1 MNVGVVG
8 LGYVGS
14 ACESLFKDYF
24 NLNTFDINKN
34 CNCSSIQ
41 DLTKKSDIIFI
52 CLPTPMRKDR
62 SCDLS
67 IIESVLEQI
76 NNEGQQKYVVIKSTV
91 EVGTT
96 DRFSKKYNN
105 LVFIFNPEF
114 LTEANFIEDFKN
126 QDRIIIGSHHKEAK
140 NYLTELY
147 RAIYPKKSG
156 VKIETTLPVN
166 AEMVKYVTNSFL
178 AVKVSFANEIYELCQ
193 NLDADYDEIVELA
206 TLDKRLGHSH
216 WAVPGPDGKFGFGGS
231 CFPKDINSLINTF
244 SKHNVE
250 SFVLESAWKRNIS
263 RDRPE
268 KDWNNLKGR
277 AVSDEQS

>member
-1 MNVGVVG
+1 MKVGVVG

-14 ACESLFKDYF
+14 ACENLFKEYF
-24 NLNTFDINKN
+24 DLNTFDINKS
-34 CNCSSIQ
+34 CNCSNIQ
-41 DLTKKSDIIFI
+41 ELTNKSDIIFI

-76 NNEGQQKYVVIKSTV
+76 NDEGQEKYVVIKSTV

-114 LTEANFIEDFKN
+114 LTEANFLEDFKN
-126 QDRIIIGSHHKEAK
+126 QDRIIIGSHHDKAK
-140 NYLTELY
+140 KYLTELY
-147 RAIYPKKSG
+147 RTIYSKENE

-178 AVKVSFANEIYELCQ
+178 AVKVSYANEIYELCK
-193 NLDADYDEIVELA
+193 NLNADYDEIIKLA
-206 TLDKRLGHSH
+206 TLDRRLGDSH

-244 SKHNVE
+244 TEKNIDSYILNA
-250 SFVLESAWKRNIS
+250 SWQRNITK
-263 RDRPE
+263 DRPE
-268 KDWNNLKGR
+268 KDWESLKGR
-277 AVSDEQS
+277 AISKDD

>member
-24 NLNTFDINKN
+24 NLITFDINKN

-76 NNEGQQKYVVIKSTV
+76 NDEGQQKYVVIKSTV

-96 DRFSKKYNN
+96 DRFSKKYKNGN
-105 LVFIFNPEF
+105 LIPYF
-114 LTEANFIEDFKN
+114 L
-126 QDRIIIGSHHKEAK
+126 RI
-140 NYLTELY
+140 LL
-147 RAIYPKKSG
+147 
-156 VKIETTLPVN
+156 
-166 AEMVKYVTNSFL
+166 
-178 AVKVSFANEIYELCQ
+178 
-193 NLDADYDEIVELA
+193 
-206 TLDKRLGHSH
+206 
-216 WAVPGPDGKFGFGGS
+216 
-231 CFPKDINSLINTF
+231 
-244 SKHNVE
+244 
-250 SFVLESAWKRNIS
+250 
-263 RDRPE
+263 
-268 KDWNNLKGR
+268 
-277 AVSDEQS
+277 